1 MCACPPLHRMS
12 QLDVELDFTMSE
24 RKSQTDEFLKKRAV
38 RAVSLSTRIGNHI
51 PSHLILNSIF
61 PGQKPLDIGLT
72 SPPPPNS
79 VCAHI
84 NTKCRASI
92 TNCGRWNTISQRRCA
107 VKTEELSFFF
117 VQGHHN
123 RKRANRFKSKRSRLG
138 DERSNVHFGRSFQW
152 HNGHFLFTCCEEDD
166 GFETRIFSR
175 INMKGFEF
183 LHLLLEDA
191 DVIHESDDTVGSH
204 GTGVKSSGRQ

>member
-1 MCACPPLHRMS
+1 MFPPLHRMS

-24 RKSQTDEFLKKRAV
+24 RKSQTNEFLKKRAV
-38 RAVSLSTRIGNHI
+38 RAVSLSTGIGNHI

-72 SPPPPNS
+72 FSPPIS
-79 VCAHI
+79 VCAHTQTRNVVYRFPI
-84 NTKCRASI
+84 VVDGTHFH
-92 TNCGRWNTISQRRCA
+92 
-107 VKTEELSFFF
+107 VKTEELSFF
-117 VQGHHN
+117 VQGHNN
-123 RKRANRFKSKRSRLG
+123 RKRPIGSSQKGPCWETKDQTFILAAVF
-138 DERSNVHFGRSFQW
+138 
-152 HNGHFLFTCCEEDD
+152 NGTMASHFLFTCGEEDD

-175 INMKGFEF
+175 IHMKGFEF
-183 LHLLLEDA
+183 LHLFLEDA